1 MCSDDKETD
10 DSDFQFRSKSGV
22 FHEEKKEG
30 KFCSDDYCSRE
41 NDDEIDDMLASD
53 EDEDLSPYSE
63 NKISNSAEVKQDKT
77 I

>member
-1 MCSDDKETD
+1 MYSDDKETD

-22 FHEEKKEG
+22 FHEETKD

-41 NDDEIDDMLASD
+41 NDEEIDDMLASD
-53 EDEDLSPYSE
+53 DEEDLSPYSE
-63 NKISNSAEVKQDKT
+63 SRISNSAEVRHNKT